1 MSDDI
6 DSVLEEIVS
15 EDLAAITFVRDY
27 VQLQFGSPPTLN
39 VYTPITVRST
49 AGTCRTGDARFAD
62 ALTGQLNKRVREV
75 VRRKA
80 EKLELQF
87 EDGSAIEVS
96 LRPDDFQGPEAL
108 QYSAAM
114 APFLSSSSARLFPH
128 DSPGVQAPDP
138 ARKGN
143 PGNQHHPGRRL
154 GNRNSCCHGQTIH
167 GPTGEADVS
176 NKSRLAGYQVDRI

>member
-15 EDLAAITFVRDY
+15 EDLAAVTFVRDD
-27 VQLQFGSPPTLN
+27 VQLQFGSPPSLN
-39 VYTPITVRST
+39 VYTPIIVRST
-49 AGTCRTGDARFAD
+49 AGTCRTGDAGFAD
-62 ALTGQLNKRVREV
+62 ALTGQLNKRVREA

-80 EKLELQF
+80 ERLELRSRTGQRSRSPF
-87 EDGSAIEVS
+87 E
-96 LRPDDFQGPEAL
+96 PTTTKGPKRCSI
-108 QYSAAM
+108 SAAM

-128 DSPGVQAPDP
+128 NSPGVQAPDP

-154 GNRNSCCHGQTIH
+154 GNRNSCCHRQTIH